1 MQLQIL
7 WEEMLQRFTKIEV
20 MAEPRRNISSF
31 VKGYTEMKVI
41 CRS

>member
-1 MQLQIL
+1 
-7 WEEMLQRFTKIEV
+7 